1 MRVLFC
7 IHTDV
12 IACGHVGRLKVSHVI
27 DSRVKWQ
34 DRALSLKDTI
44 VELWMQ
50 EVEFTIT
57 ALEQEQGFN

>member
-12 IACGHVGRLKVSHVI
+12 IACGHAGRLKVSHVI

-50 EVEFTIT
+50 EVEFS
-57 ALEQEQGFN
+57 